1 MYNKKL
7 FIKKMYNKK
16 LKVND
21 LTCFGFFISSMSHCT
36 CASIEETKISMHI
49 QITWISNNYK

>member
-7 FIKKMYNKK
+7 FIQKMYNKK

-36 CASIEETKISMHI
+36 CASVEETKISIHI
-49 QITWISNNYK
+49 QIT